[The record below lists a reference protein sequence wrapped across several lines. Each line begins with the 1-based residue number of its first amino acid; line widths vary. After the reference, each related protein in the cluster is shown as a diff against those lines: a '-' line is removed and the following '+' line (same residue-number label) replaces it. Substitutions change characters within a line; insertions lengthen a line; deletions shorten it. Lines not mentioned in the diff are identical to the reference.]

1 MLFRSVGALLI
12 FDEIPT
18 GLGKTGRMFACEHDG
33 VVPDILVLGKA
44 LGGGILPIAATIC
57 RPDLDVGGDYAFG
70 HYTHEKNPV
79 TCRAAL
85 TTIEIIESEGLVE
98 NAARVGAH
106 AIARLQEMKRRH
118 GLIGD
123 VRGRGLLL
131 GIELVTERAAKTKAD
146 TQADAILYRALERGL
161 SFKTTMGNVLT
172 LHPPLT
178 IALAEMDRAL
188 DILDACI
195 GEVERSLP

>member
-1 MLFRSVGALLI
+1 MLHHFLPEAAAGGNPGPCAEGGTARPVI
-12 FDEIPT
+12 
-18 GLGKTGRMFACEHDG
+18 G
-33 VVPDILVLGKA
+33 V
-44 LGGGILPIAATIC
+44 PIG
-57 RPDLDVGGDYAFG
+57 DLDVVRSAFVW
-70 HYTHEKNPV
+70 NL
-79 TCRAAL
+79 A
-85 TTIEIIESEGLVE
+85 VE
-98 NAARVGAH
+98 
-106 AIARLQEMKRRH
+106 IARQGERADIVTPASVEPAPLWPETS
-118 GLIGD
+118 
-123 VRGRGLLL
+123 RGPL